1 MLLITLTNIKNLNTS
16 LQVGDAIYVTT
27 TTPLLDGVN
36 EKGADINSNDNMVG
50 FLRKIDDTLGAT
62 GTYVLH
68 VDNHDASGV
77 ANNVVVNVDDFIMF
91 SKYNQSDSD
100 IKGYYMQ
107 VRLVN
112 NSNEK
117 AELFSISSE
126 VTESSR

>member
-50 FLRKIDDTLGAT
+50 FLRKIDDTLGAV

-68 VDNHDASGV
+68 VDN
-77 ANNVVVNVDDFIMF
+77 ANSPATVVNVDDFIMF

>member
-1 MLLITLTNIKNLNTS
+1 MCIRLPVFI
-16 LQVGDAIYVTT
+16 
-27 TTPLLDGVN
+27 
-36 EKGADINSNDNMVG
+36 MVG

>member
-16 LQVGDAIYVTT
+16 LQIGDAIYVTT

-50 FLRKIDDTLGAT
+50 FLRKIDDTLGAV

-68 VDNHDASGV
+68 VDN
-77 ANNVVVNVDDFIMF
+77 ANSPATVVNVDDFIMF

>member
-50 FLRKIDDTLGAT
+50 FLRKIDDTLSAS

-68 VDNHDASGV
+68 VDN
-77 ANNVVVNVDDFIMF
+77 ANNPATVVNVDDFIMF

-100 IKGYYMQ
+100 IKGYYME
-107 VRLVN
+107 VRLIN

>member
-1 MLLITLTNIKNLNTS
+1 
-16 LQVGDAIYVTT
+16 
-27 TTPLLDGVN
+27 
-36 EKGADINSNDNMVG
+36 
-50 FLRKIDDTLGAT
+50 
-62 GTYVLH
+62 
-68 VDNHDASGV
+68 
-77 ANNVVVNVDDFIMF
+77 MF